1 MVFRRIE
8 LSIKNKTIAFIGG
21 GHITEMIVENLTI
34 SKVVSSENLI
44 VSDPDT
50 VRLEK
55 LFQKFSVQ
63 TTSNNL
69 EAVNRGD
76 VVFINVRPQVV
87 NEVVDELSRNPV
99 SEEKVFVT
107 IAAGITMEK
116 YIGLGKK
123 LPVVRALPNPPSQ
136 IGQGIIAM
144 VFNQYVSDI
153 QQTDILELFDSMGE
167 IIIMKEEHINLS
179 TALSSPVATLLFFQ
193 SLIDAGVRMGMDR
206 DTSTKISYQTIIG
219 VLAVWKQRQIPL
231 DRLMDEACTPGGIS
245 VESVKTLKEHGF
257 QTAIGEAIRNATIKA
272 EQLG

>member
-107 IAAGITMEK
+107 LAAGITMEK
-116 YIGLGKK
+116 YIELGKK

>member
-1 MVFRRIE
+1 M
-8 LSIKNKTIAFIGG
+8 SIKNKTIAFIGG

-55 LFQKFSVQ
+55 LFHKFSVQ
-63 TTSNNL
+63 TTADNT

-76 VVFINVRPQVV
+76 IVFVNVRPQVV

-153 QQTDILELFDSMGE
+153 QQMDILELFDSMGE

>member
-99 SEEKVFVT
+99 SEEIVFVT

>member
-55 LFQKFSVQ
+55 LFHKFSVQ
-63 TTSNNL
+63 TTADNT

-76 VVFINVRPQVV
+76 IVFVNVRPQVV

-153 QQTDILELFDSMGE
+153 QQMDILELFDSMGE